1 MRIHFYNQKYAKD
14 ILGKAKTTTISGF
27 EWQDIAQ
34 ELDTALWKNLNK
46 FQGRNNASERT
57 FAIRIM
63 RNKILDLA
71 KSVNRQKRFLD
82 SHHLLFSQLEET
94 EAGLFQL
101 ESATP
106 VLGGM
111 EYE

>member
-1 MRIHFYNQKYAKD
+1 MRFYNQKYTND
-14 ILGKAKTTTISGF
+14 IVAKAKTSRVSGLDW
-27 EWQDIAQ
+27 EDIAQ
-34 ELDTALWKNLNK
+34 ELDIALWKNLCK

-63 RNKILDLA
+63 RNKILDLV

-94 EAGLFQL
+94 EVGLFQL
-101 ESATP
+101 ESAVP